1 MKITRHTLIP
11 LGADLLAMA
20 LAWGLVGWLRDSFVV
35 RNTGAGLV
43 LAAALILHFGAVSQL
58 KKLALQPDGHA
69 WPGLLPWLGEER
81 RRVVAFFFSLF
92 MAWAMVE
99 QSGFF
104 RSLTQVELGD
114 TGLSYHLML
123 GPLLWIVLAFL
134 YMLVFSAP
142 TDTTLDPADNRSAF
156 TLFMALLVV
165 NLMVSVVAGYFAA
178 ATYLDSLSPTIR
190 LFLIIPLFTL
200 FFLPPRLLHLF
211 RSRLPATILLPFAL
225 LIVLNAWL
233 ASFH

>member
-1 MKITRHTLIP
+1 MALI
-11 LGADLLAMA
+11 
-20 LAWGLVGWLRDSFVV
+20 LAWGLVPWFGDSFLV

-43 LAAALILHFGAVSQL
+43 LAAALILYFGAVSQL

-142 TDTTLDPADNRSAF
+142 TDTTLNPEDNRSAF

-165 NLMVSVVAGYFAA
+165 NLMMSVVAGYFAA
-178 ATYLDSLSPTIR
+178 APYLDSLSPATQ
-190 LFLIIPLFTL
+190 LLLTIPLFAL

-211 RSRLPATILLPFAL
+211 RGRLSATVLIPF
-225 LIVLNAWL
+225 IVVIWVNSWL
-233 ASFH
+233 ASFIS